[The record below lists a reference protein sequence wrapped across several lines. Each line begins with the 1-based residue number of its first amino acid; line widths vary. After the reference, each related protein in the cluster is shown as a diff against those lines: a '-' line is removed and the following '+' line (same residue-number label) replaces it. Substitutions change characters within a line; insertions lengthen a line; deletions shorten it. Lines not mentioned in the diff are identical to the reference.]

1 MLLLYLIAM
10 GIAIT
15 EQQGVICLI
24 LRLLKKHQLILV
36 GGRDFYSIHLLFGLK
51 DYCQKHLYLCISKK

>member
-1 MLLLYLIAM
+1 M

-36 GGRDFYSIHLLFGLK
+36 GDRDFYSIHLLFLFER
-51 DYCQKHLYLCISKK
+51 LLSKTSIPLHFKKINQT

>member
-1 MLLLYLIAM
+1 M

>member
-1 MLLLYLIAM
+1 M

-36 GGRDFYSIHLLFGLK
+36 GDRDFYSIHLLFGLK
-51 DYCQKHLYLCISKK
+51 DYCQKHLYFAFQKNKSNLN